1 MQLKIEKKNKKVKKK
16 DRAQANKPASAQ
28 ANLSREPL
36 ILWEIISTL
45 RPMVL
50 GSSLIY
56 SHAIMITISS
66 RKASAIKLDQK
77 RKRKV

>member
-50 GSSLIY
+50 GSSNELI
-56 SHAIMITISS
+56 
-66 RKASAIKLDQK
+66 K
-77 RKRKV
+77 

>member
-1 MQLKIEKKNKKVKKK
+1 MQLKIEYNQKLKKMQLKIEKKNKKVKKK

-45 RPMVL
+45 RPMVR
-50 GSSLIY
+50 GSS
-56 SHAIMITISS
+56 
-66 RKASAIKLDQK
+66 QQQG
-77 RKRKV
+77 

>member
-36 ILWEIISTL
+36 TPVRELYET
-45 RPMVL
+45 
-50 GSSLIY
+50 GCG
-56 SHAIMITISS
+56 
-66 RKASAIKLDQK
+66 
-77 RKRKV
+77 